1 MKYVFGSHKIALWTG
16 TEYLPV
22 TLEKLIERHAR
33 YRGEQ
38 VAVVFENERLS
49 WRQFGARVNQLA
61 NALQARGIDKGDKLA
76 TALPN
81 CMELLVAYWA
91 TVSIGAVLVPLS
103 PLLNAA
109 GLIKLLND
117 ADVRLLFTTPGLAAE
132 IAPRRESL
140 PALDDANIV
149 TIGSPPE
156 ATGFSEYAGM
166 IANCAQSPPRRR
178 EIEQQDLF
186 NIVYSSGTTGMP
198 KGIMHSHLVRAN
210 YGSHFAASFRMTPES
225 VVLHTGSIVFN
236 GAFVTLMPCF
246 FIGARYV
253 LHPYFDVE
261 AMIDSVSRERVTH
274 IMMVP
279 SQIIALLQSPN
290 FTSARMQ
297 SLQMLL
303 TIGAPLQQQY
313 KEAVNA
319 VIPGR
324 FYELY
329 GLTEGFV
336 TILDRE
342 DFERQPGSVG
352 CPPPGYEIRIVDDAG
367 NDLAAGEI
375 GEIVGRGPI
384 LSSGYYRQP
393 ELTAESFRDGWL
405 FSGDLGYLDDNGFL
419 YLAGRKKDL
428 IISGGVNVYP
438 QDIEEIAIGHDAI
451 LEAAVF
457 GVDSDKWGETPV
469 AAVVL
474 QPGDSS
480 DAESIRQWINARV
493 EARFQKLSD
502 VLIIDD
508 MPRNV
513 AGKTLKNE
521 LRETYLAN
529 RK

>member
-1 MKYVFGSHKIALWTG
+1 MAVKCALESHRIAANKRIID
-16 TEYLPV
+16 LPT
-22 TLEKLIERHAR
+22 TLEKLISRHAR
-33 YRGEQ
+33 YRGD
-38 VAVVFENERLS
+38 RL
-49 WRQFGARVNQLA
+49 WAQFNARVNRLG
-61 NALQARGIDKGDKLA
+61 NALQARGIAKDDKVA

-81 CMELLVAYWA
+81 SAELLVIYWA

-103 PLLNAA
+103 PLLKAA
-109 GLIKLLND
+109 GLINLLNN
-117 ADVRLLFTTPGLAAE
+117 ADVRLVFLTAALADELADRRDE
-132 IAPRRESL
+132 ISAIEDDCYIVVGGAKDDPDGYRAFVSDSPETAP
-140 PALDDANIV
+140 DY
-149 TIGSPPE
+149 PE
-156 ATGFSEYAGM
+156 L
-166 IANCAQSPPRRR
+166 
-178 EIEQQDLF
+178 QQEDLF
-186 NIVYSSGTTGMP
+186 NIVYSSGTTGLP

-210 YGSHFAASFRMTPES
+210 YGAHFAASFRMSPES

-246 FIGARYV
+246 FLGATYI
-253 LHPYFDVE
+253 LHPHFDVE
-261 AMIDSVSRERVTH
+261 ALIETVAGEKVTH

-290 FTSARMQ
+290 FDADNMRSME
-297 SLQMLL
+297 MLL

-342 DFERQPGSVG
+342 DFDQQPGSVG
-352 CPPPGYEIRIVDDAG
+352 CPPPGYEIRIVGDDGDDLEAG
-367 NDLAAGEI
+367 QV
-375 GEIVGRGPI
+375 GEIVGRGPV

-393 ELTAESFRDGWL
+393 ELTRETFRDGWL
-405 FSGDLGYLDDNGFL
+405 YSGDLGYLDQAGFL
-419 YLAGRKKDL
+419 YLAGRKKEL

-438 QDIEEIAIGHDAI
+438 QDIEEVASANQQV

-457 GVDSDKWGETPV
+457 GIDSDKWGETPI
-469 AAVVL
+469 AAIVL
-474 QPGDSS
+474 QPGSS
-480 DAESIRQWINARV
+480 LSADALKDWINQRV
-493 EARFQKLSD
+493 EARFQKVSD
-502 VLIIDD
+502 VYIVEQ

-521 LRETYLAN
+521 LKENYLAN

>member
-1 MKYVFGSHKIALWTG
+1 MPI
-16 TEYLPV
+16 
-22 TLEKLIERHAR
+22 TLERLIERHAR
-33 YRGEQ
+33 YRGDRL
-38 VAVVFENERLS
+38 AVVFADQRLS
-49 WRQFGARVNQLA
+49 WAEFNTQVHRLA
-61 NALQARGIDKGDKLA
+61 NALQARGIGKNDKIA

-81 CMELLVAYWA
+81 SMELLLAYWA

-109 GLIKLLND
+109 GLINLLNN
-117 ADVRLLFTTPGLAAE
+117 ADVRLLFLTPTLMDE
-132 IAPRRESL
+132 IDARRTEINNIESQNYIEVGE
-140 PALDDANIV
+140 AHEGCSSYSAFVAD
-149 TIGSPPE
+149 SSSEPP
-156 ATGFSEYAGM
+156 TYPQM
-166 IANCAQSPPRRR
+166 Q
-178 EIEQQDLF
+178 QQDLF
-186 NIVYSSGTTGMP
+186 NIVYSSGTTGLP

-246 FIGARYV
+246 FLGARYI
-253 LHPYFDVE
+253 LHPHFDVE
-261 AMIDSVSRERVTH
+261 AMIDTIQREKVTH

-279 SQIIALLQSPN
+279 AQIIALLQSPN
-290 FTSARMQ
+290 FSQQNMH
-297 SLQMLL
+297 SMEMLL

-336 TILDRE
+336 TILDRN
-342 DFERQPGSVG
+342 DFNNQSGSVG
-352 CPPPGYEIRIVDDAG
+352 CPPPGYDIRIVNDDG
-367 NDLAAGEI
+367 EDLGPGEI

-393 ELTAESFRDGWL
+393 ELTRETFRDGWL
-405 FSGDLGYLDDNGFL
+405 YSGDLGYLDESGFL
-419 YLAGRKKDL
+419 YLAGRKKEL

-438 QDIEEIAIGHDAI
+438 QDIEEVAAAHELV
-451 LEAAVF
+451 LEVAVF
-457 GVDSDKWGETPV
+457 GVESAKWGETPV

-474 QPGDSS
+474 QPEAAI
-480 DAESIRQWINARV
+480 DASALMNWINERV
-493 EARFQKLSD
+493 EARFQKISTVVIVD
-502 VLIIDD
+502 Q

-513 AGKTLKNE
+513 AGKTLKNVLKE
-521 LRETYLAN
+521 NYLAN
-529 RK
+529 QK

>member
-1 MKYVFGSHKIALWTG
+1 MPI
-16 TEYLPV
+16 

-33 YRGEQ
+33 YRGDQ
-38 VAVVFENERLS
+38 LAVVFGDQRLTWS
-49 WRQFGARVNQLA
+49 HFNASVNQLA
-61 NALQARGIDKGDKLA
+61 NAMQARGIGKDDKVA

-81 CMELLVAYWA
+81 SMELLLIYWA

-103 PLLNAA
+103 PLLKPR
-109 GLIKLLND
+109 GLINLLNN
-117 ADVRLLFTTPGLAAE
+117 ADVCLVFLTPGLLTELGPDRDQIGNIKTENYILVGAGESEASSYAAFVAGLSSE
-132 IAPRRESL
+132 
-140 PALDDANIV
+140 
-149 TIGSPPE
+149 PPDYPE
-156 ATGFSEYAGM
+156 M
-166 IANCAQSPPRRR
+166 
-178 EIEQQDLF
+178 QQEDLF

-246 FIGARYV
+246 FLGARYI
-253 LHPYFDVE
+253 LHPHFDVE
-261 AMIDSVSRERVTH
+261 AMIETVAREKVTH

-290 FTSARMQ
+290 FNASNMQ
-297 SLQMLL
+297 SMEMLL

-336 TILDRE
+336 TILDRN
-342 DFERQPGSVG
+342 DFDQQPGSVG
-352 CPPPGYEIRIVDDAG
+352 CPPPGYEMRIVGDDG
-367 NDLAAGEI
+367 SDLAPGEI
-375 GEIVGRGPI
+375 GEIVGRGPA
-384 LSSGYYRQP
+384 LSSGYYKQP
-393 ELTAESFRDGWL
+393 ELTRETFRDGWL
-405 FSGDLGYLDDNGFL
+405 YSGDLGYLDERDFL
-419 YLAGRKKDL
+419 YLAGRKKEL
-428 IISGGVNVYP
+428 IITGGVNVYP
-438 QDIEEIAIGHDAI
+438 QDIEEIAGAHELV
-451 LEAAVF
+451 LETAVF

-469 AAVVL
+469 AAIVL
-474 QPGDSS
+474 HPEASLT
-480 DAESIRQWINARV
+480 AEELKQWINQRV
-493 EARFQKLSD
+493 EARFQKVSD
-502 VLIIDD
+502 VYLVDQ

-521 LRETYLAN
+521 LRENYLAN
-529 RK
+529 QK

>member
-1 MKYVFGSHKIALWTG
+1 MPI
-16 TEYLPV
+16 

-33 YRGEQ
+33 YRGDQ
-38 VAVVFENERLS
+38 LAVVFGEQRLTWANFS
-49 WRQFGARVNQLA
+49 AGVNQLA
-61 NALQARGIDKGDKLA
+61 NAMQARGIGKDDKVA

-81 CMELLVAYWA
+81 SMELLLIYWA
-91 TVSIGAVLVPLS
+91 TISIGAVLVPLS
-103 PLLNAA
+103 PLLKAK
-109 GLIKLLND
+109 GLINLLNN
-117 ADVRLLFTTPGLAAE
+117 ADVCLVFLTPGLLGELGPDRDQISNIKTENHILVGADESETNGYAAFVAGRSCE
-132 IAPRRESL
+132 
-140 PALDDANIV
+140 
-149 TIGSPPE
+149 PPDYPE
-156 ATGFSEYAGM
+156 M
-166 IANCAQSPPRRR
+166 
-178 EIEQQDLF
+178 QQEDLF

-246 FIGARYV
+246 FIGAHYV
-253 LHPYFDVE
+253 LHPHFDVE
-261 AMIDSVSRERVTH
+261 AMIETVAREKVTH

-290 FTSARMQ
+290 FNASNMQ
-297 SLQMLL
+297 SMEMLL

-336 TILDRE
+336 TILDRN
-342 DFERQPGSVG
+342 DFDQQPGSVG
-352 CPPPGYEIRIVDDAG
+352 CPPPGYEIRIVGDDG
-367 NDLAAGEI
+367 TDLPPGEI
-375 GEIVGRGPI
+375 GEIVGRGPA
-384 LSSGYYRQP
+384 LSSGYYKQP
-393 ELTAESFRDGWL
+393 ELTRETFRDGWL
-405 FSGDLGYLDDNGFL
+405 YSGDLGYLDESGFL
-419 YLAGRKKDL
+419 YLAGRKKEL
-428 IISGGVNVYP
+428 IITGGVNVYP
-438 QDIEEIAIGHDAI
+438 QDIEEIAGAHKQV
-451 LEAAVF
+451 LETAVF

-474 QPGDSS
+474 RPEATL
-480 DAESIRQWINARV
+480 DAEELKQWINQRV
-493 EARFQKLSD
+493 EARFQKVSD
-502 VLIIDD
+502 VYLVDQ

-521 LRETYLAN
+521 LRENYLAN
-529 RK
+529 QR